1 MSAAPAL
8 TSSTASVPMISKGTV
23 GFSSRHFG
31 SCGTSHLL
39 ANALGLVTRSGA
51 CTSSSANNAPRRGQL
66 PLILISHPTLPPHRR
81 PIVAPHF
88 FLPSRRQRANSPHVR

>member
-1 MSAAPAL
+1 
-8 TSSTASVPMISKGTV
+8 MISKGAV

-51 CTSSSANNAPRRGQL
+51 CTSSSANNATAEASASK
-66 PLILISHPTLPPHRR
+66 PLRK
-81 PIVAPHF
+81 AG
-88 FLPSRRQRANSPHVR
+88 